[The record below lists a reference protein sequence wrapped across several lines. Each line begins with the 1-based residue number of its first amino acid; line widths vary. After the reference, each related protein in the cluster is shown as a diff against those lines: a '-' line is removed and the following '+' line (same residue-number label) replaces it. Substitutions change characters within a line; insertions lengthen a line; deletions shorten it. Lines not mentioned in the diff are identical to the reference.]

1 MIRQATTRQ
10 DATGHETTG
19 HDWANATE
27 GNSDR
32 QTSFILSFLLKP
44 VIYLGGK
51 NRHMNAKTRS
61 QTTTELGL
69 SVLDMAEHS
78 RTGQDKK

>member
-51 NRHMNAKTRS
+51 IAI
-61 QTTTELGL
+61 
-69 SVLDMAEHS
+69 
-78 RTGQDKK
+78 